1 MSFLLD
7 PFLVFM
13 VGILVSYFTFY
24 FNFTTRITLIISSI
38 VVTLTTVYSILLYLD
53 WVHTDFL
60 VLDTFAIFLP
70 IEQQFGPR
78 IMFHSNVT
86 FVTKDSFPESIVIIF
101 YALYF
106 VWFYLG
112 FKTARQII
120 MPREPTPTKNLE
132 FKNYF
137 RVIGLFV
144 FLSAGLTLFF
154 LVMIPLDEVRIG
166 DSLGIASNTP
176 YKEALVKAHLLKN
189 NFNINEF
196 SNKLCNP
203 DKLHR
208 ELVMDQRLDFDS
220 VSKYENIV
228 KLSDA
233 IPNVSKNELV
243 DMCQAKKDAG
253 ENFIYVFVNI
263 STWMF
268 LISIFLITKDMK
280 KRDYFWRYDK

>member
-1 MSFLLD
+1 MEN
-7 PFLVFM
+7 
-13 VGILVSYFTFY
+13 ILF
-24 FNFTTRITLIISSI
+24 IISPKI
-38 VVTLTTVYSILLYLD
+38 I
-53 WVHTDFL
+53 
-60 VLDTFAIFLP
+60 TFFHIFCN
-70 IEQQFGPR
+70 Q
-78 IMFHSNVT
+78 
-86 FVTKDSFPESIVIIF
+86 
-101 YALYF
+101 
-106 VWFYLG
+106 
-112 FKTARQII
+112 
-120 MPREPTPTKNLE
+120 KNLE
-132 FKNYF
+132 FKNIH
-137 RVIGLFV
+137 VDLF
-144 FLSAGLTLFF
+144 TNT
-154 LVMIPLDEVRIG
+154 VMIPLDEVRIG